1 MANTLAPS
9 RNIENKKI
17 SLLLGEMKRRKIN
30 CESKLKKIENRIKV
44 LDSFQ
49 NLPMGQKT
57 NLADFL
63 KSKGLRMSDI
73 FSPMGYYCSMDMVVS
88 NDAENNKLT
97 YHKGFENN
105 KRAGFPTPKKE
116 IVSQNDHRK
125 VINSSLGMTWNP
137 ALNRYFPTTPF
148 DSETFASADGSGD
161 VGLDIMG
168 GFSMNDLSKLNNRDE
183 NARKL
188 TKNVRDFLVEEY
200 DNVEGEYDTIIEA
213 TNKLYY
219 GDDYSSAE
227 GDEKNKE
234 KLTNK
239 EKRQERKGARKE
251 FRQDKRAC
259 KDKLNSGEF
268 SNLQYAQCVNK
279 EKEEK
284 KQEID
289 KNAGLGRKAFRI
301 VQKVSP
307 VTASVRAGALVI
319 TSMNGFGFATRL
331 APALLPDAEA
341 QKTFKPESIENAKKG
356 WIKIKRAWKNV
367 GGNPDK
373 LKETIIKAYKKKPK
387 KINAESSEKEEHSN
401 FIVSGGTTVLIM
413 AGVSLVTSMVKS
425 LTESQVDKDPYRKEK
440 IPAEFEEALKS
451 GALDEPPLDLNAPA
465 VNEKG
470 EWIDPKTGEKVN
482 PLTGKKDDRIFGLN
496 KYLAIGIGVAGV
508 VALFY
513 LFKKK

>member
-1 MANTLAPS
+1 M
-9 RNIENKKI
+9 
-17 SLLLGEMKRRKIN
+17 
-30 CESKLKKIENRIKV
+30 
-44 LDSFQ
+44 
-49 NLPMGQKT
+49 
-57 NLADFL
+57 
-63 KSKGLRMSDI
+63 
-73 FSPMGYYCSMDMVVS
+73 
-88 NDAENNKLT
+88 
-97 YHKGFENN
+97 
-105 KRAGFPTPKKE
+105 
-116 IVSQNDHRK
+116 
-125 VINSSLGMTWNP
+125 
-137 ALNRYFPTTPF
+137 
-148 DSETFASADGSGD
+148 
-161 VGLDIMG
+161 
-168 GFSMNDLSKLNNRDE
+168 
-183 NARKL
+183 
-188 TKNVRDFLVEEY
+188 
-200 DNVEGEYDTIIEA
+200 
-213 TNKLYY
+213 
-219 GDDYSSAE
+219 
-227 GDEKNKE
+227 
-234 KLTNK
+234 
-239 EKRQERKGARKE
+239 
-251 FRQDKRAC
+251 
-259 KDKLNSGEF
+259 
-268 SNLQYAQCVNK
+268 
-279 EKEEK
+279 
-284 KQEID
+284 
-289 KNAGLGRKAFRI
+289 
-301 VQKVSP
+301 QKVSP

-341 QKTFKPESIENAKKG
+341 QKTFKPESIEKAKKG

>member
-1 MANTLAPS
+1 MANTIAPS
-9 RNIENKKI
+9 RNIENKRI

-30 CESKLKKIENRIKV
+30 CQSKLKKIESRIKV

-88 NDAENNKLT
+88 NDAENNKLS

-116 IVSQNDHRK
+116 IVSQNDHRQ

-148 DSETFASADGSGD
+148 DSQTFANADGSGD
-161 VGLDIMG
+161 VGVDIMG

-234 KLTNK
+234 KLSRG
-239 EKRQERKGARKE
+239 EKRQERKGSRKE

-284 KQEID
+284 KQELD
-289 KNAGLGRKAFRI
+289 KNAGFGRKAFRV

-307 VTASVRAGALVI
+307 ITAIGRGGTLLLIKLNA
-319 TSMNGFGFATRL
+319 FGFATRL

-341 QKTFKPESIENAKKG
+341 QEIFKPESIEKAKLG
-356 WIKIKRAWKNV
+356 WIKIKRAWKDV

-373 LKETIIKAYKKKPK
+373 LKETILKGWKKKPEK
-387 KINAESSEKEEHSN
+387 LKEKTQEEKEFSN
-401 FIVSGGTTVLIM
+401 AVEPISASALVVAGSGILTSLIGLI
-413 AGVSLVTSMVKS
+413 AGVVAKN
-425 LTESQVDKDPYRKEK
+425 PYQDGKT
-440 IPAEFEEALKS
+440 PPDYAQALND
-451 GALDEPPLDLNAPA
+451 GTLNEPPLDLNAPA
-465 VNEKG
+465 LNTKG

-496 KYLAIGIGVAGV
+496 KYLALGIGVAGV